1 MRIFTSLIVV
11 LLTTFALNAQIVL
24 VNSPSGI
31 SGVYSF
37 SAAGFG
43 RVLTDSIWTAD
54 VAFID
59 SGGATP
65 NQGCTAATNDLTG
78 KIALV
83 DRGSCEF
90 GIKCLNAE
98 NAGAIA
104 VVVFNNAAG
113 AGTIVMG
120 AGVNGGSVTIPCVML
135 SLEDGQAIRNALAN
149 GPVNMT
155 IGNVRFPNDL
165 RSTVRTGLMN
175 APRGT
180 TPLSQIDGAGAY
192 TFTPGV
198 RVENYG
204 LSTATGIAVEASITH
219 STAGEVYTGSASFA
233 SLDSDSSQLITMP
246 AFDPFDTGIGT
257 YTVNYTISS
266 DSTDALPGNNTFST
280 SFGIS
285 EDVFS
290 LARWDETNRRA
301 LTTNAYT
308 ISGGGNIEFLTPLPI
323 ANGAGFRLDSVIF
336 YASTAAPGVMSDIT
350 TINAFLYGWED
361 LNADGAINN
370 DEIELLALLD
380 NVQYETP
387 AAAASWIRA
396 RLLDIDD
403 LDPMGYDIPGDDRVY
418 FIGVRYEG
426 DAQVF
431 FGFDENQDLTQYLD
445 FLGATATDLDL
456 PYIGTNTFQTSG
468 IASFED
474 GFLFTGFRGS
484 VATAVVVTQIPDN
497 TDDLL
502 SDDQLQLNVFP
513 NPTANL
519 LTADLKLAAN
529 ADKIAYRIVDA
540 NGRMVFQA
548 YKQNVQQDRVEFNV
562 ATLPAGQYFLV
573 VSTGEGFAR
582 RAFTVQR

>member
-24 VNSPSGI
+24 VNSPSSI

-37 SAAGFG
+37 SAAAFG

-90 GIKCLNAE
+90 GLKCLNAE

-113 AGTIVMG
+113 AGTIEMG

-135 SLEDGQAIRNALAN
+135 SLEDGQTIRNALAN
-149 GPVNMT
+149 GAVNMT

-180 TPLSQIDGAGAY
+180 MPLSQIDGAGDY

-204 LSTATGIAVEASITH
+204 LNTATGITLEASITH
-219 STAGEVYTGSASFA
+219 STAGEVYTGSGSFA
-233 SLDSDSSQLITMP
+233 SLDSDSSQLITLP
-246 AFDPFDTGIGT
+246 AYDPFDTGIGT

-266 DSTDALPGNNTFST
+266 DSTDVLPGNNSFST
-280 SFGIS
+280 QFAIS

-301 LTTNAYT
+301 QITSAYT
-308 ISGGGNIEFLTPLPI
+308 IANGGNIEFLTPLPI
-323 ANGAGFRLDSVIF
+323 VNGAGFVLDSVIF
-336 YASTAAPGVMSDIT
+336 YVSRAAGGTMADIT

-361 LNADGAINN
+361 LNVDGLINN

-380 NVQYETP
+380 NVAYETP
-387 AAAASWIRA
+387 DATASWVRA

-403 LDPMGYDIPGDDRVY
+403 LDPAGYTIPGDDRIY

-426 DAQVF
+426 DLQVF

-468 IASFED
+468 TASFED
-474 GFLFTGFRGS
+474 GFLFTDFRAS
-484 VATAVVVTQIPDN
+484 VATAVVLTQVPDN

-502 SDDQLQLNVFP
+502 TDDQLQLNVFP

-519 LTADLKLAAN
+519 LTADLTLAAN
-529 ADKIAYRIVDA
+529 AEKIAYRIVDA
-540 NGRMVFQA
+540 NGRLVFQA